1 MFPNSRDHFL
11 VGRRYPLSSI
21 SWPHPA
27 LSALRIVDDLKRIN
41 EKMQAS
47 FKSLAGMMTEVK
59 MNGWD
64 KIQNDDPRLG
74 PFPRLQYFINIYIYD
89 FLLLP
94 RIFVLQFF
102 LPIQVSMLAILN
114 CLG

>member
-1 MFPNSRDHFL
+1 MFPNSGDHFL
-11 VGRRYPLSSI
+11 VGRRYPLSSV

-47 FKSLAGMMTEVK
+47 FKSLASMMTEVK

-64 KIQNDDPRLG
+64 KIQNDDPRLAS
-74 PFPRLQYFINIYIYD
+74 FPRLQYVFTIYIYI
-89 FLLLP
+89 
-94 RIFVLQFF
+94 RIYPLTPDLCF
-102 LPIQVSMLAILN
+102 AIL
-114 CLG
+114 LAHSS